1 MADTWVPDMQVWG
14 EERDAALA
22 EMGRQLDAWGLVMP
36 EDEPLV
42 TQFGLN
48 RFRVVGLIEYWVAN
62 EEAVGYCGKFLFVFD
77 GQTCPLHRHDV
88 KHETFF
94 VVKGEVKM
102 TVDGVERRMIAG
114 DTLVMPAGESHTFT
128 GAGPAL
134 LLEVSMP
141 SRLQDNFFADER
153 IGRDGVI

>member
-1 MADTWVPDMQVWG
+1 MTDTWVPDMQVWG

-22 EMGRQLDAWGLVMP
+22 EMKRRLDAWGLVMP
-36 EDEPLV
+36 EVEPLV

-48 RFRVVGLIEYWVAN
+48 RFRDVGLIEYWVAN
-62 EEAVGYCGKFLFVFD
+62 EEEAGYCGKFLFVFD
-77 GQTCPLHRHDV
+77 GQACPLHRHAV

-102 TVDGVERRMIAG
+102 TVDGGERRLRAG
-114 DTLVMPAGESHTFT
+114 DTLVMPAGQGHTFT
-128 GAGPAL
+128 GVGPAL

-141 SRLQDNFFADER
+141 SRLEDNFFADKR